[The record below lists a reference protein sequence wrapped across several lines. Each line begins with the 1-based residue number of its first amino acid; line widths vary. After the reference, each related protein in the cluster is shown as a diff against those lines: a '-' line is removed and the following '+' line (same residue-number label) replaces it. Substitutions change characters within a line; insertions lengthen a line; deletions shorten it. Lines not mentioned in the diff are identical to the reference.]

1 MKSLLLSIGILCQLN
16 FCSMDC
22 VEIIEYS
29 TFEKLL
35 ADHHKAPM
43 KDFDYQ
49 LETNHAFIYKL
60 NTGQIV
66 LFPSSATPNPPKC
79 LVFRDQACFDECVS
93 KDHFPIENYDKQLE
107 DHDPDRLKNIGA
119 NISYYQEYLNNQYKL
134 GFTELNRETIESYY
148 LKVLKDKSGYPLTII
163 ALGALMGEQLR
174 IELNG
179 KWVLRKWY
187 GPYNPYYSPL
197 IKSGDKIFHVYD
209 ELYSMIESKTKDS
222 SAFFDRRFFGSSP
235 VKVFEDAGIK
245 LIEL

>member
-1 MKSLLLSIGILCQLN
+1 
-16 FCSMDC
+16 MDC
-22 VEIIEYS
+22 VEIIEYF

-60 NTGQIV
+60 NTGQVV
-66 LFPSSATPNPPKC
+66 LFPSFAAPNPPKC
-79 LVFRDQACFDECVS
+79 LVFRDRACFDECVS
-93 KDHFPIENYDKQLE
+93 KDHFPIENYAKQLE
-107 DHDPDRLKNIGA
+107 DYDAARLRDIASNIG
-119 NISYYQEYLNNQYKL
+119 YYQEYLNHRYKFD
-134 GFTELNRETIESYY
+134 FTELNREIIHRYY
-148 LKVLKDKSGYPLTII
+148 LKVLKDKSRYPSAII

-174 IELNG
+174 VELNG

-197 IKSGDKIFHVYD
+197 IKLDDKAFRVND
-209 ELYSMIESKTKDS
+209 KLFSMLESKTEDS
-222 SAFFDRRFFGSSP
+222 SAFFDRRFFGTTP
-235 VKVFEDAGIK
+235 IEVFEDAGIK